1 MIFAWCVADTNCHRI
16 TDAITAT
23 AAEKLAFPTT
33 CGNTKPE
40 RALAA
45 AKPRSNLLSNLPIL
59 PFNSLKPD
67 WKFYY

>member
-1 MIFAWCVADTNCHRI
+1 MCSRHQLPSHYKPP
-16 TDAITAT
+16 T